1 MKSIQLETPGR
12 FKVIDE
18 LKPIRKLGEALVRI
32 HRIGVCGTDIHAF
45 HGRQPFFDYPR
56 ILGHELGAE
65 IIEIDDNG
73 LGLKPGDKCSIEP
86 YFNNKCSS
94 ASRMGKSNCCED
106 LKVLGVH
113 IDGGMRPYITVPI
126 EKLSNDDQIFL
137 ESILNLK

>member
-18 LKPIRKLGEALVRI
+18 LKPIRELGEALVRV

-65 IIEIDDNG
+65 IIEINDNG
-73 LGLKPGDKCSIEP
+73 LGLKPGDKGF
-86 YFNNKCSS
+86 YRK
-94 ASRMGKSNCCED
+94 
-106 LKVLGVH
+106 
-113 IDGGMRPYITVPI
+113 
-126 EKLSNDDQIFL
+126 
-137 ESILNLK
+137 